1 MSLYSVVGKFSVFK
15 HKQAKRAHG
24 AKLEREKSRQLR
36 NWGAMQEHH
45 GHTGRLYQ
53 KSAFV
58 CDFFSGIFRKYEAT
72 IDPEMMFQKLKIA
85 DGTAIIGIAAK

>member
-1 MSLYSVVGKFSVFK
+1 
-15 HKQAKRAHG
+15 
-24 AKLEREKSRQLR
+24 
-36 NWGAMQEHH
+36 MQEHH
-45 GHTGRLYQ
+45 GQTGRLYQ